1 MTIVALIG
9 GQWGEEGKGKFTE
22 LLSEHA
28 KVVVRYSGG
37 GNVRQPVVNAHG
49 RFTLQYIPR
58 SIFNTKTISV
68 LGAGMIIDPKKLV
81 EELDALSEAG
91 IDVSRLYIS
100 EQTHVIMPYHPI
112 LEEQERKAYGTPP
125 IDLLAAGLGPAYA
138 DKISRVGIRIA
149 DLLQEEMFLSRL
161 SKTLAV
167 KNDILTKV
175 FNQEP
180 LSLHKIY
187 HQYLGYGRQLRER
200 IFDTRLIL
208 QHAISSGGNHRVLL
222 ESDQGSM
229 LDLDFGTYPYVSN
242 VAPTV
247 GAASNGSGIPPSA
260 ISGAVGVFGAYISRV
275 QVGPFPTEM
284 TKEESKPLERFRALP
299 APRANGH
306 SAPLLAEGIRRY
318 GWFDAVAARFVVQLN
333 GLSSM
338 ALTYLDG
345 LDEFETIKICTHYQ
359 VHDTILS
366 RHPSDLANLRAAKPL
381 YEEIPGWKTST
392 ANINRYEDLPAQCQ
406 YYIQRIATLSGVRVD
421 IISTGPDREAT
432 IMLRDPFMVVPASRV
447 IALTT

>member
-1 MTIVALIG
+1 MTVLALIG

-22 LLSEHA
+22 LLSEQA

-37 GNVRQPVVNAHG
+37 GNVRQPVINEHG
-49 RFTLQYIPR
+49 KFTLQYIPR
-58 SIFNTKTISV
+58 SIFNARTISI
-68 LGAGMIIDPKKLV
+68 LGAGMVVDPQKLV
-81 EELDALSEAG
+81 EELDSLAAAG

-100 EQTHVIMPYHPI
+100 EQTHVIMPYHPR
-112 LEEQERKAYGTPP
+112 LEEQEQRAYGTPP

-138 DKISRVGIRIA
+138 DKISRVGIRIG
-149 DLLQEEMFLSRL
+149 DLLQEELFLSRL
-161 SKTLAV
+161 SKALAV

-187 HQYLGYGRQLRER
+187 HQYLDYGRQLRER

-208 QHAISSGGNHRVLL
+208 QHAISSPGNHRIML

-247 GAASNGSGIPPSA
+247 GAASSGSGIPPSA
-260 ISGAVGVFGAYISRV
+260 ISGAVGVFSAYISRV
-275 QVGPFPTEM
+275 QSGPFPTEM
-284 TKEESKPLERFRALP
+284 TKDESEPMTRFRTQSNRVNGYSAALTY
-299 APRANGH
+299 
-306 SAPLLAEGIRRY
+306 EGIRRY

-333 GLSSM
+333 GLTSL

-345 LDEFETIKICTHYQ
+345 LDSLDTIKICTHYQ
-359 VHDTILS
+359 VHDAPVS
-366 RHPSDLANLRAAKPL
+366 RYPSDLATLKAAQPV
-381 YEEIPGWKTST
+381 YEVIPGWKTPT
-392 ANINRYEDLPAQCQ
+392 LGINHFEDLPPQCQ
-406 YYIQRIATLSGVRVD
+406 YYVQRISVLTGVRVD
-421 IISTGPDREAT
+421 IISTGPNREDT
-432 IMLRDPFMVVPASRV
+432 IMLRDPFTFAPPLRATAIS
-447 IALTT
+447 

>member
-1 MTIVALIG
+1 MTVVALIG

-22 LLSEHA
+22 LLSENA

-37 GNVRQPVVNAHG
+37 GNVRQPVVNSSG

-58 SIFNTKTISV
+58 SIFNVKTISV
-68 LGAGMIIDPKKLV
+68 LGAGMIVDPQKLV
-81 EELDALSEAG
+81 EELDALAEAG

-112 LEEQERKAYGTPP
+112 LEEQERRAYGTPP

-149 DLLQEEMFLSRL
+149 DLLQEELFLSRL

-187 HQYLGYGRQLRER
+187 HQYLAYGRQLRER

-208 QHAISSGGNHRVLL
+208 QHAIASGGNHRVLL

-247 GAASNGSGIPPSA
+247 GAASSGSGIPPSA
-260 ISGAVGVFGAYISRV
+260 ISGAVGVFSSYISRV
-275 QVGPFPTEM
+275 QIGPFPTEM
-284 TKEESKPLERFRALP
+284 TKEESLPLTRFRGHP
-299 APRANGH
+299 SGNGY
-306 SAPLLAEGIRRY
+306 SAPLVYESIRRY

-333 GLSSM
+333 GLTSIG
-338 ALTYLDG
+338 LTHLDG
-345 LDEFETIKICTHYQ
+345 MDGYETLKICTHYQ
-359 VHDTILS
+359 VHDTTLS
-366 RHPSDLANLRAAKPL
+366 RYPSDLANLRAAQPI
-381 YEEIPGWKTST
+381 YEEMPGWKTST
-392 ANINRYEDLPAQCQ
+392 SKIRRYEDLPPQCQ
-406 YYIQRIATLSGVRVD
+406 YYIQRINALTGVRVE
-421 IISTGPDREAT
+421 IISTGTSKEDT
-432 IMLRDPFMVVPASRV
+432 IMLRDPFNIAPSSRLV
-447 IALTT
+447 ALP